1 MTLTKWIYLLS
12 LHKVFPSSEREHNS
26 LHQGQIFL
34 LLLSSA
40 DFFQNKLSKNYFRTL
55 SECQTVWIQIRTKEI
70 LSWSRPK
77 LLHWLSEQLALIMKK
92 LQELFIKHKYI
103 LVLKI
108 MSAAYF
114 QMNLRLLLSWK
125 QTLWIQIRLRLRELS
140 NLDPY
145 LSSLRLNPC
154 GGHQTDL

>member
-1 MTLTKWIYLLS
+1 MDISPFLAQGSSHHLKENTTL
-12 LHKVFPSSEREHNS
+12 N

-77 LLHWLSEQLALIMKK
+77 LLHWLSEQTTKVAASINYEETSRIIHKAQVYFSPENHVCCIFSNEFETTFIM
-92 LQELFIKHKYI
+92 E
-103 LVLKI
+103 
-108 MSAAYF
+108 ANT
-114 QMNLRLLLSWK
+114 MNPD
-125 QTLWIQIRLRLRELS
+125 QTA
-140 NLDPY
+140 P
-145 LSSLRLNPC
+145 
-154 GGHQTDL
+154 